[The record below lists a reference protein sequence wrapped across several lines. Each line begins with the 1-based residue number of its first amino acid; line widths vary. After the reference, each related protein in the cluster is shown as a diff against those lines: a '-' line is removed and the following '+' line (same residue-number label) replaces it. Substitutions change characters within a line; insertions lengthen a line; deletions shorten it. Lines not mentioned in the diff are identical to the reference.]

1 MHDMTA
7 LTQDMTSAVDHATIE
22 AFREDFRGELIR
34 PGDDMFDSARR
45 VFNAMIDRRPAL
57 IARATGPADVIAAVT
72 LARESG
78 LPLAVR
84 CGGHSVAG
92 SSVAD
97 DALVIDLSRMKGVR
111 VDPAARTA
119 RANAGVLWGEF
130 DRETQLF
137 GLATPGG
144 RVTTT
149 GLGGFTLGGGYGWL
163 SPTFG
168 LTCDN
173 LISAD
178 VVTADGRL
186 VTASERENA
195 DLFWGLRGAGSNF
208 GVVTSY
214 EFQLHPL
221 GPIVMGGL
229 VMHPID
235 QGQEL
240 ARAYRE
246 YVESAPDELA
256 TALAVLM
263 APPAPFVPEHLQGK
277 PILGIVVLYAGPVEE
292 AEAVVAPLRGLGQ
305 PAVDLVQPMPYTA
318 FQALLDQS
326 APWGLHAYSRA
337 LHLQDLSGGAID
349 TILEYGAEIA
359 TYSPWS
365 QTVIYRHGGAVS
377 RVPEDATAVSH
388 RGTAYLAHP
397 IAAWEDPADT
407 DRYLDWIRR
416 FSTAMQPFTTGGVYL
431 NLEGDNGADK
441 VRANLSAEKYAKLA
455 ALKTTWDPENLFRL
469 NQNIT
474 PGLSGSPTGRV
485 AG

>member
-1 MHDMTA
+1 MTTLLNDA
-7 LTQDMTSAVDHATIE
+7 SATLDDATIE

-34 PGDDMFDSARR
+34 PGDATYDGARR

-57 IARATGPADVIAAVT
+57 IARPTGAADVIAAVK

-84 CGGHSVAG
+84 CGGHSIAG
-92 SSVAD
+92 NGVCD
-97 DALVIDLSRMKGVR
+97 DGLVIDLSRMKSVR

-119 RANAGVLWGEF
+119 RANAGVTWGEF

-149 GLGGFTLGGGYGWL
+149 GLGGFTLGGGYGWI
-163 SPTFG
+163 SPRFG

-173 LISAD
+173 LLSAD

-214 EFQLHPL
+214 EYRLHPL
-221 GPIVMGGL
+221 GPLVLGGL
-229 VMHPID
+229 LLHPIERA
-235 QGQEL
+235 QEI

-246 YVESAPDELA
+246 YVELAPDELA

-263 APPAPFVPEHLQGK
+263 APPAPFVPAHLQGK
-277 PILGIVVLYAGPVEE
+277 PVFGMVVLYAGALEE
-292 AEAVVAPLRGLGQ
+292 AEAVVAPLRRLGP
-305 PAVDLVQPMPYTA
+305 PAVDLVGPTPYTA
-318 FQALLDQS
+318 FQSLLDHG
-326 APWGLHAYSRA
+326 APWGLRVYTRG
-337 LHLQDLSGGAID
+337 LHVPGLSDGAID

-359 TYSPWS
+359 ATSPWS
-365 QTVIYRHGGAVS
+365 QMVLFRHGGAVS
-377 RVPEDATAVSH
+377 RVTDEATAFSH
-388 RGTAYLAHP
+388 RGTAYMAHP
-397 IAAWEDPADT
+397 IAAWQDPADT
-407 DRYLDWIRR
+407 DRHLDWIMR
-416 FSTAMQPFTTGGVYL
+416 FSDAMRPFATGGVYL
-431 NLEGDNGADK
+431 NLEADEGADK
-441 VRANLSAEKYAKLA
+441 VRANVGAEKYAKLA
-455 ALKTTWDPENLFRL
+455 ALKAQWDPRNLFRL
-469 NQNIT
+469 NQNIR
-474 PGLSGSPTGRV
+474 PNG
-485 AG
+485 